1 MKRIT
6 ILLNLLIISQLSN
19 AQTILAGSE
28 LFEKA
33 RKDGLYF
40 TINIDK
46 KFIEKEWQNYISKF
60 GKVSKSK
67 ETYEIGAAKM
77 SDVSPDPVNFQT
89 KLTGDKTKTTIFCA
103 FDTGGGNM
111 VTNNTNN
118 YSAAEKILKDF
129 YQAAMHNESV
139 RLAEKDVE
147 ASESNLERVVK
158 TGDRL
163 AKDIERNK
171 KEKENLLKKIEE
183 NKLDLEKLIT
193 DQTTNKQDQENAK
206 IAVEEKKKALEQVKK
221 N

>member
-183 NKLDLEKLIT
+183 NKLDLEKLVT

>member
-1 MKRIT
+1 MKKLLF
-6 ILLNLLIISQLSN
+6 LLNFLIISQLST

-40 TINIDK
+40 TVNIDK
-46 KFIEKEWQNYISKF
+46 KYIEKEWQNYISKF

-67 ETYEIGAAKM
+67 ETFEIGAAKM
-77 SDVSPDPVNFQT
+77 SDISPDPINFQT
-89 KLTGDKTKTTIFCA
+89 KITGDKTKSTIFCA

-118 YSAAEKILKDF
+118 YPAAEKILKDF
-129 YQAAMHNESV
+129 YQAAMHNEEI
-139 RLAEKDVE
+139 RLAERDVE
-147 ASESNLERVVK
+147 ESGKNLEKVVK

-183 NKLDLEKLIT
+183 NKTDLEKLLT
-193 DQTTNKQDQENAK
+193 DQTANKQDQENAK

>member
-1 MKRIT
+1 MKKIFF
-6 ILLNLLIISQLSN
+6 LLNFLIISQLTN
-19 AQTILAGSE
+19 AQVILAGSE

-40 TINIDK
+40 TINVDK

-60 GKVSKSK
+60 GKVSKTK
-67 ETYEIGAAKM
+67 DFYEISNAKM
-77 SDVSPDPVNFQT
+77 MDISPDPVYFQS

-111 VTNNTNN
+111 VTTNTNN
-118 YSAAEKILKDF
+118 YPAAEKIMKDF
-129 YQAAMHNESV
+129 YGVAMYNEAV

-147 ASESNLERVVK
+147 ASEENLEKVIK
-158 TGDRL
+158 TGERL

-171 KEKENLLKKIEE
+171 KEKENLLKKLEE
-183 NKLDLEKLIT
+183 NKLNLEKLIA
-193 DQTTNKQDQENAK
+193 DQTANKQDQENAK
-206 IAVEEKKKALEQVKK
+206 IALEEKKKALEQVKK